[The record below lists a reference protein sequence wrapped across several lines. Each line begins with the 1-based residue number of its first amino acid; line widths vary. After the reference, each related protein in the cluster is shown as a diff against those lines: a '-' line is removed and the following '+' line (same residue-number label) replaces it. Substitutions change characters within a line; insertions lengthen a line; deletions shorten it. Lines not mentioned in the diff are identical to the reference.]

1 MSMESKTT
9 RKESLSPIMRYTIV
23 LVALLVTIISSGTV
37 WNSNQPAEPMD
48 MEARAVV
55 RAGVVDIVH
64 QGLGESWQ
72 RGLPAVQGI
81 TVNES
86 PYGYIV
92 KVRFA
97 ITDCGAE
104 NTLQTSARKDVQRI
118 MQALYRSQI
127 PMASVQM
134 VGTFPVADPNGIVR
148 ETAILKGTLNAARA
162 EGVNWNTLESDGLFG
177 QLDSLWW
184 HPSI

>member
-1 MSMESKTT
+1 MAMDNRIEK
-9 RKESLSPIMRYTIV
+9 KESLSPIMRYTIV

-48 MEARAVV
+48 MEARAAV

-64 QGLGESWQ
+64 ARLGESWQ

-97 ITDCGAE
+97 VTDCGAE
-104 NTLQTSARKDVQRI
+104 NTLSASARDDVQRI
-118 MQALYRSQI
+118 MQALYQSDI

-134 VGTFPVADPNGIVR
+134 VGTFPVTDPNGMVR
-148 ETAILKGTLNAARA
+148 ETTILKCNLNAARV
-162 EGVNWNTLESDGLFG
+162 EGINWDTIDTDGLFG